1 MIKQYHRLP
10 VSPPYPAFKGEAE
23 EWYPMLFVR
32 LSKKHTKPSVRFSA
46 MLDTGSSFCLF
57 RSDIGRSIGIDV
69 PTGTHQTIGG
79 VVPGASAAVYFHR
92 VNLHVEA
99 NWIVEINAGFIE
111 GFQWGALLGRR
122 GFFDQFDV
130 GFKHF
135 VSPPTFEIEKIQ
147 VAH

>member
-32 LSKKHTKPSVRFSA
+32 LSRKHAKGSLRFSA

-69 PTGTHQTIGG
+69 SAGTRQTIGG
-79 VVPGASAAVYFHR
+79 VVPGASAEVYFHR

-130 GFKHF
+130 RFRHS
-135 VSPPTFEIEKIQ
+135 VSPPTFEFEKIP
-147 VAH
+147 VVH